1 MRRANNRLLVFC
13 VVIIHFLWG
22 TSFWKGIQPNSNRI
36 RLDFAADTVVVPL
49 SKSCSISRDSL
60 STKNITSLPF
70 PIGSRYKDMSL
81 LASEIKTISHIPRK
95 RQIVIT
101 HRSRLCA
108 NPYVIG
114 RLSGEYVS
122 IVQNWTRLPIND
134 TAEAL
139 SQLVG
144 HYNVPSKGKYYLEII
159 GLLCNDLSWDGEY
172 KHVCLED
179 PSYMKLTDDWAH
191 IYVDSLGANENTL
204 DRDVVIGHWK
214 MSNKVVSMPLQTRY
228 QPEGCRGNKDER
240 CFLPMSKD
248 RFDPYQFEF
257 QNQNTTFLIQ
267 DRVMAANEANHNILL
282 CFVGLSH
289 AREMAAAVN
298 LWLQKWNTSNINAVS
313 VDAQFPRLV
322 NRQFIQSKIIG
333 RKCTRTVIAAGQWSV
348 GRTPP
353 GSKYAG
359 LPPTQFPQYR
369 DEIHN
374 MIVDLQASD
383 ANGIFL
389 RSIHYNSLGDVKLTC
404 PPQDWRHPAVI
415 DQLNMIIK
423 NLTQS
428 MGVQFIDTSQI
439 IGPMW
444 DTAGDFCHYR
454 NDDVSSSE
462 ALYMLG
468 RLIQKESVL

>member
-1 MRRANNRLLVFC
+1 MRKARIQLLVYC
-13 VVIIHFLWG
+13 VVIIYFLLWG
-22 TSFWKGIQPNSNRI
+22 TSFWKGIQPEGI
-36 RLDFAADTVVVPL
+36 GIDFAAEMAVVVPL
-49 SKSCSISRDSL
+49 SESCSISRDSVL
-60 STKNITSLPF
+60 KKNISSLPY
-70 PIGSRYKDMSL
+70 PIGSRYEDMSL

-108 NPYVIG
+108 KPYVIG

-122 IVQNWTRLPIND
+122 IVQNWTHVPVND
-134 TAEAL
+134 TAETL

-191 IYVDSLGANENTL
+191 IYINSLGANENAL
-204 DRDVVIGHWK
+204 DRDVVSIGHWK
-214 MSNKVVSMPLQTRY
+214 TNKVVSMPLQTRY
-228 QPEGCRGNKDER
+228 QPQGCREEKIDR

-257 QNQNTTFLIQ
+257 QNQNKSSFIQ
-267 DRVMAANEANHNILL
+267 ERVLAANTITKQNILL

-298 LWLQKWNTSNINAVS
+298 IWLQKLNASNIKAVN

-322 NRQFIQSKIIG
+322 NQQFIQNKIIG
-333 RKCTRTVIAAGQWSV
+333 RKCTRTVIAAGQWSA
-348 GRTPP
+348 GKKPP

-369 DEIHN
+369 DEVHK

-383 ANGIFL
+383 AKGIFL

-428 MGVQFIDTSQI
+428 MGIQYIDTSEI

-444 DTAGDFCHYR
+444 DAAGDFCHYR
-454 NDDVSSSE
+454 DDDVSSSE
-462 ALYMLG
+462 ALYILG
-468 RLIQKESVL
+468 RLLSSEI

>member
-1 MRRANNRLLVFC
+1 MGNFILERHPTQQQQHPPRFC
-13 VVIIHFLWG
+13 C
-22 TSFWKGIQPNSNRI
+22 
-36 RLDFAADTVVVPL
+36 DTVVVPL
-49 SKSCSISRDSL
+49 SKSCSISRDFV

-122 IVQNWTRLPIND
+122 IVQNWTRLSIND
-134 TAEAL
+134 TAETL

-144 HYNVPSKGKYYLEII
+144 RYNVPSKGKYYLEII

-172 KHVCLED
+172 KHACLED

-204 DRDVVIGHWK
+204 DRDVGIGHWR

-228 QPEGCRGNKDER
+228 QPEGCHANKDER
-240 CFLPMSKD
+240 CLLPMSTD

-257 QNQNTTFLIQ
+257 QNQNESSLIQ
-267 DRVMAANEANHNILL
+267 DRVLAVNEANQNILL

-298 LWLQKWNTSNINAVS
+298 LWLQKLNTSNIKAVS
-313 VDAQFPRLV
+313 VDAQFPRFV
-322 NRQFIQSKIIG
+322 NRQFIQNNIIG

-348 GRTPP
+348 GRIPP
-353 GSKYAG
+353 
-359 LPPTQFPQYR
+359 
-369 DEIHN
+369 
-374 MIVDLQASD
+374 
-383 ANGIFL
+383 
-389 RSIHYNSLGDVKLTC
+389 GDVKLTC

-444 DTAGDFCHYR
+444 DAAGDFCHYR
-454 NDDVSSSE
+454 NDDISSSE

-468 RLIQKESVL
+468 RLLPFEI

>member
-1 MRRANNRLLVFC
+1 
-13 VVIIHFLWG
+13 
-22 TSFWKGIQPNSNRI
+22 
-36 RLDFAADTVVVPL
+36 
-49 SKSCSISRDSL
+49 
-60 STKNITSLPF
+60 
-70 PIGSRYKDMSL
+70 MSL